1 MDLLKD
7 YKSYCNLIT
16 LKNDE
21 DSKIYYESDHAL
33 VIYKECMD
41 CTFVACDDESEIEN
55 CLRYVTIKPNTSFCI
70 QHTRLLNYIPP
81 LVNSFQ
87 CCNYIY
93 DKDNF
98 EFKQRNDIEIRVLD
112 ESYFDF
118 VFEHYDGYNN
128 PDYIM
133 ERLGSG
139 NLWGAFNESECLGFI
154 GYHDEGSMGL
164 LHVIEAYRKQGIG
177 EYLESF
183 LIHKSIQDKRIPFA
197 QVYPGNIASEH
208 LQRKLGLVPSDNVI
222 TWGGYGEQ

>member
-81 LVNSFQ
+81 LANSFQ
-87 CCNYIY
+87 CCNYVY

-139 NLWGAFNESECLGFI
+139 NLWG
-154 GYHDEGSMGL
+154 HSMKVNVLDL
-164 LHVIEAYRKQGIG
+164 LAIMMRGPWAYYMLSKHIANKELG